1 MAGAATMQ
9 LVGLAHLVAWHL
21 GSLHRWET
29 ALLVLIAF
37 GPFVVL
43 AAVVAVQ
50 RRRNAHDGDTGR
62 G

>member
-1 MAGAATMQ
+1 MP
-9 LVGLAHLVAWHL
+9 LLGLAHLVAWHL

-43 AAVVAVQ
+43 AVVVAVQ
-50 RRRNAHDGDTGR
+50 RRRNAEDGDAGR